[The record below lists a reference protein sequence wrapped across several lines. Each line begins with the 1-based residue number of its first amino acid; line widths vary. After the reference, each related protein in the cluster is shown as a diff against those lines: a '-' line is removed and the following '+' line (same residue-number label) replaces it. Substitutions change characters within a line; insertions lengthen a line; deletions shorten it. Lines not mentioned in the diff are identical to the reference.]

1 VKPSIQIDT
10 TALTAAFTE
19 YASLSK
25 RSLAE
30 NLNQKGYSICLSAF
44 GMTKKATPADIRK
57 YLAGVSETSKS
68 LSVAEMLVNTK
79 RRREGKPWLTGGE
92 LKTAAREFI
101 AKKSKH
107 TNYLRSGWFGAIGEY
122 AAKIGKVTGKSI
134 ARALNKFGKNGGATM
149 AKPSI
154 STLTTF
160 WNTAFSKFTTT
171 NQGEKIASVGLLE
184 AMNKQTADMR
194 VYIARK
200 RQQEADRI
208 FRRFLR

>member
-1 VKPSIQIDT
+1 MKPAIHIDT
-10 TALTAAFTE
+10 KALDAAFTE

-25 RSLAE
+25 RSIAE

-44 GMTKKATPADIRK
+44 GLTKKATPADIRK
-57 YLAGVSETSKS
+57 YLSGASENSKS

-79 RRREGKPWLTGGE
+79 RRREGKPWLTGAE
-92 LKTAAREFI
+92 LKSAAREFI

-107 TNYLRSGWFGAIGEY
+107 TNYMRAGWFGAIGEY
-122 AAKIGKVTGKSI
+122 ATKIGKATGASI
-134 ARALNKFGKNGGATM
+134 VRSLNKFGKNGGATM
-149 AKPSI
+149 AKPSV
-154 STLTTF
+154 SPLTTF

-171 NQGEKIASVGLLE
+171 NQGEQIASVGLLG

-200 RQQEADRI
+200 RKEEATRV